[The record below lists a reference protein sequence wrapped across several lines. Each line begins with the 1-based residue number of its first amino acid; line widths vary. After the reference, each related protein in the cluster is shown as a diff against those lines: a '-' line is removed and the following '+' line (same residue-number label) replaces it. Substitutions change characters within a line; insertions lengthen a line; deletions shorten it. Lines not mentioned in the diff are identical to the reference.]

1 MIKKIFL
8 QISLSQQKL
17 NPFGDRTAPSIETN
31 CKGETAIARPP
42 FNPMPSRDG
51 PRVNSD
57 IDSPQVRLIDA
68 TGENHGVVS
77 TAEARERAVEV
88 GLDLVEISPNAD
100 PPVCKILDFGKL
112 KYEQQKKRNEA
123 RKKQKTIE
131 VKEIKMRPNID
142 VHDYD
147 VKMRAIHRFLE
158 EGDKVKVTLR
168 FRGREMAHQDRGMD
182 VLNRVRDDLGEL
194 VKVEQFPRLEGR
206 QMTMVMAPK

>member
-1 MIKKIFL
+1 M
-8 QISLSQQKL
+8 
-17 NPFGDRTAPSIETN
+17 
-31 CKGETAIARPP
+31 
-42 FNPMPSRDG
+42 
-51 PRVNSD
+51 
-57 IDSPQVRLIDA
+57 
-68 TGENHGVVS
+68 
-77 TAEARERAVEV
+77 

-194 VKVEQFPRLEGR
+194 VKVEQFPRMEGR
-206 QMTMVMAPK
+206 QMTMVIAPK

>member
-1 MIKKIFL
+1 
-8 QISLSQQKL
+8 
-17 NPFGDRTAPSIETN
+17 
-31 CKGETAIARPP
+31 
-42 FNPMPSRDG
+42 MPSRDG

-68 TGENHGVVS
+68 TGENVGVVP
-77 TAEARERAVEV
+77 TREAMERAVEV
-88 GLDLVEISPNAD
+88 GLDLVEISPHAD
-100 PPVCKILDFGKL
+100 PPVCKVLDFGKL

-123 RKKQKTIE
+123 RKKQKTID

-182 VLNRVRDDLGEL
+182 VLNRVREDLGDL
-194 VKVEQFPRLEGR
+194 VKVEQFPRMEGR
-206 QMTMVMAPK
+206 QMTMVMAPR